1 MNAST
6 TPPKKPGF
14 HPSNTVPTVI
24 FLHIPKAAGT
34 TFSRIIQRQYPARHT
49 YTILPTAG
57 HYSGTFADLKR
68 LPLSRRASLRL
79 LKGHM
84 PFGYHRFLPGPFS
97 YITFLREPVERV
109 LSHYAHAR
117 RDPEHNLYPYMS
129 KMSLKEALTRRIYVA
144 EAFDNFQTRLI
155 SGAWH
160 DVPFGALDDSVLEE
174 AKENLRCHFAMGL
187 VERFDESLLLL
198 RQQFGWRAVF
208 YTRHNTAARNDRS
221 ALDAV
226 DHETLEL
233 IRRHNRLDRQLYEF
247 AAERCERRIA
257 GAGPHFQLRLRRFQ
271 MINRL
276 VSPFLSSYWKLRKIS
291 VRAALG
297 L

>member
-1 MNAST
+1 MSAPAKHTERYSAQ
-6 TPPKKPGF
+6 
-14 HPSNTVPTVI
+14 SVPTVI

-34 TFSRIIQRQYPARHT
+34 TFSRIVERQYPPRHT
-49 YTILPTAG
+49 YTILPTPG
-57 HYSGTFADLKR
+57 HYSGTFADFER

-84 PFGYHRFLPGPFS
+84 PFGYHRLLPGPFS
-97 YITFLREPVERV
+97 YITFLREPVKRV

-160 DVPFGALDDSVLEE
+160 DVPFGALDDSVLEA
-174 AKENLRCHFAMGL
+174 AKENLRCHFAVGL

-198 RQQFGWRAVF
+198 QQQFDWSAVF

-226 DHETLEL
+226 DDETLEL

-247 AAERCERRIA
+247 AADRCERRIEA
-257 GAGPHFQLRLRRFQ
+257 AGPHFQWRLRRFQ